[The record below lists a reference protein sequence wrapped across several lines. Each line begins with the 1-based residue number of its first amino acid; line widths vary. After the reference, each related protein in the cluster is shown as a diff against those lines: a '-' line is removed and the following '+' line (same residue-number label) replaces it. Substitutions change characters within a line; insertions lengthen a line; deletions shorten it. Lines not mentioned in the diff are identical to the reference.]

1 MASPFP
7 SLPSARELRR
17 LQGRNER
24 RGIKPPSDR
33 HEVINPVTEA
43 VIRSRIEADIQRLRT
58 DTGLQAYLGD
68 DAARIASMAGR
79 LVYIVCHAAG
89 VHGLGETPEGRILA
103 GTANA
108 LADIAG
114 TPAELERQRGAVIA
128 GLQAI
133 DRLMPQLHTLSLAA
147 GALELDNLLATTA
160 GMSTADVHRALGI
173 DIAPKFI
180 AASA

>member
-1 MASPFP
+1 MRGPFASP
-7 SLPSARELRR
+7 PSARELRR
-17 LQGRNER
+17 MKKRYES

-33 HEVINPVTEA
+33 HEIINPVTEA
-43 VIRSRIEADIQRLRT
+43 VIRSRIESDIQRLRT
-58 DTGLQAYLGD
+58 DTGLQAYMGD

-89 VHGLGETPEGRILA
+89 VHGLGETPEARILA

-133 DRLMPQLHTLSLAA
+133 DRLMPKLHTFSLAA
-147 GALELDNLLATTA
+147 GSMELDNLLHTTS
-160 GMSTADVHRALGI
+160 GMGTADLRRALGMQT
-173 DIAPKFI
+173 
-180 AASA
+180 

>member
-1 MASPFP
+1 MRKTSTY
-7 SLPSARELRR
+7 ARKRAR
-17 LQGRNER
+17 QHAFDRQ
-24 RGIKPPSDR
+24 R

-58 DTGLQAYLGD
+58 DTGLQAYMGD
-68 DAARIASMAGR
+68 DASRVANMAGR
-79 LVYIVCHAAG
+79 LVFIVCHAAG
-89 VHGLGETPEGRILA
+89 MHGLGETPEARILA

-133 DRLMPQLHTLSLAA
+133 DRLMPKLHTFSLAA
-147 GALELDNLLATTA
+147 GSLELDRLLNSAN
-160 GMSTADVHRALGI
+160 GMGTADVQRALGMT
-173 DIAPKFI
+173 
-180 AASA
+180 